1 MSISSNAEF
10 CQAIEQAGRIEQ
22 GLLSLHRDLPSATSR
37 NLALLVEGP
46 LDQLAE
52 LQADIQEY
60 LLRACGEDFVE
71 MRLIGPRIRLRD
83 TPTSVLTNM
92 LDAVRKGIQAIAE
105 LRLKGQRAARPT
117 AELKRICDFRVLALA
132 PGSLRILMRLPDE
145 EQGSLSTGET
155 NPAATALDDYLSAA
169 SWASSDESASDL
181 DARLWDPKL
190 RKAVLTELERIVPRP
205 RGELEAVEFS
215 GPRVEM
221 KGGTKRLRLNR
232 ETRVRVN
239 SAIDRMVHEVQETYV
254 GVLREIDLDH
264 QTFILRRSGES
275 VERPCTFEEELHDAA
290 KEALDKTVRVTG
302 STRIDPSKRVQALLT
317 VTRLEILEEADADPG
332 VPGG

>member
-1 MSISSNAEF
+1 MSISNQSEF
-10 CQAIEQAGRIEQ
+10 LQAIEQAGRLEQ
-22 GLLSLHRDLPSATSR
+22 GLVSLHRDLPRATPR
-37 NLALLVEGP
+37 NFAVLAEGP

-60 LLRACGEDFVE
+60 LLRSRGDDFVE
-71 MRLIGPRIRLRD
+71 MRLIGPRIHLRD

-105 LRLKGQRAARPT
+105 LRLKGQRSARPT
-117 AELKRICDFRVLALA
+117 AELKRLCDFRVLALA
-132 PGSLRILMRLPDE
+132 PGSLRILMRLPEDD
-145 EQGSLSTGET
+145 QGSMFRSEP
-155 NPAATALDDYLSAA
+155 NPAAVALDDYLSAA
-169 SWASSDESASDL
+169 GWAGSDESASAL

-190 RKAVLTELERIVPRP
+190 RKAILTELERIVPRP

-221 KGGTKRLRLNR
+221 KSGTKRLRLSR
-232 ETRVRVN
+232 ETRARVN
-239 SAIDRMVHEVQETYV
+239 SAIDRMVHEVQDTYV

-275 VERPCTFEEELHDAA
+275 VERPCTFEEELQDAA

-317 VTRLEILEEADADPG
+317 VTRLEILEEAEPDPD